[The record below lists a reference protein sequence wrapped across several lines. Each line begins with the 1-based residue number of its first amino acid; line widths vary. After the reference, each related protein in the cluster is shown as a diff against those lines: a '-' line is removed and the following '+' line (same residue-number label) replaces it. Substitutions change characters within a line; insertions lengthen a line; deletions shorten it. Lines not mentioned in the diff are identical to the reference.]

1 MTGGLDTR
9 HALAYAAA
17 GAAAGAIV
25 RWVASALWPSTV
37 QEFASTLVIATVA
50 ACALGLLQRA
60 APESGPAVFL
70 WSAAGTAASLGLA
83 ATFGVA
89 QQLLWCAVYLILFPV
104 CVVIGFGAGLVVGSV
119 VRRPAAPA
127 RQDERRPR

>member
-1 MTGGLDTR
+1 MTWAIARVGRLPQRAPAIPAVTSVR
-9 HALAYAAA
+9 PQHRAAA
-17 GAAAGAIV
+17 
-25 RWVASALWPSTV
+25 RPST
-37 QEFASTLVIATVA
+37 I
-50 ACALGLLQRA
+50 RA

-104 CVVIGFGAGLVVGSV
+104 CVVIGFGAWLVVGSV
-119 VRRPAAPA
+119 VRRPAVPA

>member
-104 CVVIGFGAGLVVGSV
+104 SVVIGFGAGRVGSV
-119 VRRPAAPA
+119 VRRPAVPA